1 MQINI
6 TGRHEHLTNNVKAHV
21 NDKLE
26 RCLGGFTRIESVHVI
41 LESVKRVHVAE
52 IVVQATNHIRIA
64 AKEESENLY
73 AAIDAAV
80 DHAERQLRKQ
90 RDKVQDHHK

>member
-6 TGRHEHLTNNVKAHV
+6 TGRHEHVTDNVKDHV

-41 LESVKRVHVAE
+41 LEPIKRVHVAE
-52 IVVQATNHIRIA
+52 IVVQAANHIRVT
-64 AKEESENLY
+64 AKEENENLF
-73 AAIDAAV
+73 AAIDLAI
-80 DHAERQLRKQ
+80 DHAERQLRKL
-90 RDKVQDHHK
+90 RDKVQNHHK